1 MYTLIHSYVP
11 LHSSLYP
18 QTDGNV
24 LVYIYIYIHIYIHT
38 HTYIYIYIHICVCVC
53 AHISVCVYV
62 YIYIN
67 IRIIRAYIFSGG
79 KRLLRYM
86 RIHSHIDPSTGIMCT
101 FI

>member
-1 MYTLIHSYVP
+1 MHTLIHSYVP

-24 LVYIYIYIHIYIHT
+24 LVY
-38 HTYIYIYIHICVCVC
+38 TYIYIYI
-53 AHISVCVYV
+53 
-62 YIYIN
+62 YIN
-67 IRIIRAYIFSGG
+67 IRVIRAYIFSGG
-79 KRLLRYM
+79 KRLLRCM